1 VSPEHK
7 DYKGS
12 DYFDDRSPSSW
23 AAARREDNDLYYWEE
38 VPKEKTP
45 EALTA
50 AATTAETLAMST
62 LLGCIRCVVRLAV
75 TPSQS
80 STH

>member
-1 VSPEHK
+1 LVN
-7 DYKGS
+7 
-12 DYFDDRSPSSW
+12 RISSST
-23 AAARREDNDLYYWEE
+23 AAGREDNDLYYWEE

-45 EALTA
+45 EGPNSGGNDDGGDDGAM
-50 AATTAETLAMST
+50 TTAETLAMKT

-75 TPSQS
+75 TPSRS